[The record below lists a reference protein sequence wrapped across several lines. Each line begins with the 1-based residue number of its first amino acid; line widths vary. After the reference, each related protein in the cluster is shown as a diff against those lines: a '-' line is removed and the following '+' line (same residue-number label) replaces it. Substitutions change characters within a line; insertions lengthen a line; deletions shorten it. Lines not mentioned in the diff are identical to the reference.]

1 MNAIANKPD
10 LQIRLRLTLME
21 LMGSAI
27 GVAWQ
32 AEPQADLSGILRFL
46 HDFKKYGEVEE
57 TTQGDKA
64 SKIRC

>member
-1 MNAIANKPD
+1 
-10 LQIRLRLTLME
+10 ME